1 MKTKKIHF
9 YECDFDNAEV
19 RIESTGEWIKLADF
33 NDWNELVEACGGE
46 ENYKNGCHWIECR
59 LKRRILVDVSGS
71 GFGSGNPGI
80 IAVTEVVLDPE
91 CEITVKGYEKDDFT
105 GTIYSFDGSSFYPG
119 ELSLV
124 TERIIEEQK

>member
-1 MKTKKIHF
+1 MSI
-9 YECDFDNAEV
+9 YEEIQALRKREWKELAEV
-19 RIESTGEWIKLADF
+19 VRKY
-33 NDWNELVEACGGE
+33 GE

-59 LKRRILVDVSGS
+59 LKRRILVDMSGS
-71 GFGSGNPGI
+71 GFGSGNPGT